1 MGKQVIISN
10 VTYGGKRLPL
20 IAGPCVI
27 ESRAHSLEMA
37 EAIKSITDR
46 LNVPFIF
53 KSSFD
58 KANRSTVGSFRGLNM
73 EEGLNILAEVK
84 SEIGIPVLTDV
95 HLPSQC
101 QAVGKVVD
109 VLQIPAFLCR
119 QTDLLVAAGETGKA
133 VNIKKGQFL
142 APGLMAHAAEKV
154 ASTGND
160 NILLTERGAS
170 FGYDLISDMTSI
182 PRMQS
187 LGYPVVFDA
196 THSAQVPGNGA
207 KIGLKAKNMMQ
218 PIEEVATVSTN
229 DNLRKVIIDM
239 TEKPQ
244 GAALVIDGDATLLGL
259 ITEGDLRRCL
269 AENGDI
275 DQMTVS
281 EIMTSN
287 PVAINIETS
296 LKDTVSIMED
306 RESQISVLPVVKG
319 DSNFCVGLLRLHDV
333 YQTSG
338 QREMIPTLAKAA
350 VATGCDGLFLEVHD
364 DPIKAKSDASTQWPL
379 EQLED
384 LLITLIKIHK
394 AVNG

>member
-10 VTYGGKRLPL
+10 VTFGGKGLPL

-84 SEIGIPVLTDV
+84 SELGIPVLTDV

-218 PIEEVATVSTN
+218 PIEEVATVRTS

-281 EIMTSN
+281 EIMTFN

-350 VATGCDGLFLEVHD
+350 VAAGCDGLFLEVHD

-379 EQLED
+379 EKLEE

>member
-10 VTYGGKRLPL
+10 VTFGGKGLPL

-142 APGLMAHAAEKV
+142 APGLMAHAAEKI

-218 PIEEVATVSTN
+218 PIEEVATVRTN

>member
-10 VTYGGKRLPL
+10 VTFGGKGLPL

-84 SEIGIPVLTDV
+84 SEIGVPVLTDV

-101 QAVGKVVD
+101 QAVGEVVD

>member
-10 VTYGGKRLPL
+10 VTFGGKGLPL

-142 APGLMAHAAEKV
+142 APGLMAHAAEKI

-218 PIEEVATVSTN
+218 PIEEVATVRTN

-275 DQMTVS
+275 DQMMVS

>member
-10 VTYGGKRLPL
+10 VTFGGKGLPL

-119 QTDLLVAAGETGKA
+119 QTDLLVAAGKTGKA
-133 VNIKKGQFL
+133 INIKKGHFL
-142 APGLMAHAAEKV
+142 APGLMAHAIEKV
-154 ASTGND
+154 QSTGNN
-160 NILLTERGAS
+160 NILLTERGTS
-170 FGYDLISDMTSI
+170 FGYGLVSDMTAI
-182 PRMQS
+182 PTMQS
-187 LGYPVVFDA
+187 LGFPVVFDA
-196 THSAQVPGNGA
+196 THSAQIPSSDKSV
-207 KIGLKAKNMMQ
+207 GLKAKNIMQ
-218 PIEEVATVSTN
+218 PIQNVATVSKN
-229 DNLRKVIIDM
+229 DNIRKVIIDM

-244 GAALVIDGDATLLGL
+244 GAAVVIDKGSVLSG
-259 ITEGDLRRCL
+259 IVTEGDLRRCL
-269 AENGDI
+269 AENGNI
-275 DQMTVS
+275 DQLTVG

-287 PVAINIETS
+287 PVSINIETS
-296 LKDTVSIMED
+296 LLDTITTMEE
-306 RESQISVLPVVKG
+306 RESQISVLPVIKG
-319 DSNFCVGLLRLHDV
+319 NDNECVGLLRIHDV

-338 QREMIPTLAKAA
+338 QRDMIPTLAKAA

-364 DPIKAKSDASTQWPL
+364 NPIEAKSDASTQWPL
-379 EQLED
+379 DQLED
-384 LLITLIKIHK
+384 LLFNLMKIHE

>member
-10 VTYGGKRLPL
+10 VTFGGKGLPL

-218 PIEEVATVSTN
+218 PIEEVATVRTN

-394 AVNG
+394 AVNE

>member
-10 VTYGGKRLPL
+10 VTFGGKGLPL

-142 APGLMAHAAEKV
+142 APGLMAHAAEKI

-218 PIEEVATVSTN
+218 PIEEVATVRTN

-338 QREMIPTLAKAA
+338 QREMIPTLAQAA
-350 VATGCDGLFLEVHD
+350 VAAGCDGLFLEVHD

-394 AVNG
+394 AVNE

>member
-10 VTYGGKRLPL
+10 VTFGGKGLPL

-109 VLQIPAFLCR
+109 ILQIPAFLCR

-170 FGYDLISDMTSI
+170 FGYDLISDMTAI
-182 PRMQS
+182 PKMQS

>member
-10 VTYGGKRLPL
+10 VTFGGKGLPL

-142 APGLMAHAAEKV
+142 APSLMAHAAEKV

-160 NILLTERGAS
+160 NIILTERGVS
-170 FGYDLISDMTSI
+170 FGYDLISDMTAI

-218 PIEEVATVSTN
+218 PIEEVATVRTN

>member
-10 VTYGGKRLPL
+10 VTFGGKGLPL

-142 APGLMAHAAEKV
+142 APGLMAHAAEKI

-218 PIEEVATVSTN
+218 PIEEVATVRTN

-275 DQMTVS
+275 DQMVVS

-296 LKDTVSIMED
+296 LKDTLSIMED

>member
-10 VTYGGKRLPL
+10 VTFGGKGLPL

-101 QAVGKVVD
+101 QAVGEVVD

-142 APGLMAHAAEKV
+142 APGLMAHAAEKI

-218 PIEEVATVSTN
+218 PIEEVATVRTN

-239 TEKPQ
+239 TAKPQ

-275 DQMTVS
+275 DQMMVS

>member
-1 MGKQVIISN
+1 MGKQVSISN

-218 PIEEVATVSTN
+218 PIEEVATVRTN

-244 GAALVIDGDATLLGL
+244 GAALVIDGDTTLLGL

>member
-1 MGKQVIISN
+1 MGKQVSISN

-218 PIEEVATVSTN
+218 PIEEVATVRTN

>member
-10 VTYGGKRLPL
+10 VTFGGKGLPL

-142 APGLMAHAAEKV
+142 APGLMAHAAEKI

-218 PIEEVATVSTN
+218 PIEEVATVRTN

-275 DQMTVS
+275 DQMMVS

-296 LKDTVSIMED
+296 LKDTLSIMED

>member
-10 VTYGGKRLPL
+10 VTFGGKGLPL

-170 FGYDLISDMTSI
+170 FGYDLISDMTAI
-182 PRMQS
+182 PKMQS

>member
-10 VTYGGKRLPL
+10 VTFGGKGLPL

>member
-10 VTYGGKRLPL
+10 VTFGGKGLPL

-101 QAVGKVVD
+101 QAVGEVVD

-218 PIEEVATVSTN
+218 PIEEVATVRTN

>member
-10 VTYGGKRLPL
+10 VTFGGKGLPL

-142 APGLMAHAAEKV
+142 APGLMAHAAEKI

-218 PIEEVATVSTN
+218 PIEEVATVRTN

-275 DQMTVS
+275 DQMMVS

-394 AVNG
+394 AVNE

>member
-10 VTYGGKRLPL
+10 VTFGGKGLPL

-142 APGLMAHAAEKV
+142 APGLMAHAAEKI

-218 PIEEVATVSTN
+218 PIEEVATVRTN

-281 EIMTSN
+281 EIMTPN
-287 PVAINIETS
+287 PVAINIDTS

>member
-10 VTYGGKRLPL
+10 VTFGGKRLPL

-218 PIEEVATVSTN
+218 PIEEVATVRTN

-244 GAALVIDGDATLLGL
+244 GAALVIDGDTTLLGL

>member
-10 VTYGGKRLPL
+10 VTFGGKGLPL

-84 SEIGIPVLTDV
+84 SEIGVPVLTDV

-101 QAVGKVVD
+101 QAVGEVVD

-160 NILLTERGAS
+160 NILLSERGAS

-218 PIEEVATVSTN
+218 PIEEVATVRTN

>member
-1 MGKQVIISN
+1 MGKQFIISN
-10 VTYGGKRLPL
+10 VTFGGKGLPL

-142 APGLMAHAAEKV
+142 APGLMAHAAEKI

-218 PIEEVATVSTN
+218 PIEEVATVRTN

-275 DQMTVS
+275 DQMMVS